1 MNAKKINI
9 YFFEKKLFV
18 ELLIVSVRIYLE
30 SLVRKNAALESGNIT
45 RKGFRV
51 TSVLIF
57 WYVTLEA
64 KWYMYNVMWYL

>member
-18 ELLIVSVRIYLE
+18 ELLIVFVRIYLE
-30 SLVRKNAALESGNIT
+30 SLVRKNAASESGNIT

-51 TSVLIF
+51 TSDQA
-57 WYVTLEA
+57 EA
-64 KWYMYNVMWYL
+64 SSH